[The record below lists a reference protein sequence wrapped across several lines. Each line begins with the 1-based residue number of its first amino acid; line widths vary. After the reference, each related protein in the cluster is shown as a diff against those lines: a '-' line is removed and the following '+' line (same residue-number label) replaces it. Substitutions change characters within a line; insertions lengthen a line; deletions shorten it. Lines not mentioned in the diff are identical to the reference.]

1 MNCKATRRPGRPVPS
16 WYNRAMAEKL
26 NELLADKA
34 TLLVREN
41 FTGVGAEWWWERR
54 MGGGIEVCQELDPQ
68 GMARDLS
75 ARTGRETPA
84 ARAAVVENLGLED
97 DEPVV
102 LTFEISGETTVA
114 EAARMLRERSQHPE
128 GLAAALYA
136 EVERSLED
144 G

>member
-1 MNCKATRRPGRPVPS
+1 
-16 WYNRAMAEKL
+16 MAEKL

-68 GMARDLS
+68 RMARDLS
-75 ARTGRETPA
+75 EKTGREFA
-84 ARAAVVENLGLED
+84 VARRAIGDGLGLED

-102 LTFEISGETTVA
+102 LTFELAGDLSVA
-114 EAARMLRERSQHPE
+114 DAARLLQEKSSRPE
-128 GLAAALYA
+128 GLAAAIYA
-136 EVERSLED
+136 EVEGSLEEA
-144 G
+144 

>member
-1 MNCKATRRPGRPVPS
+1 
-16 WYNRAMAEKL
+16 MAEHL

-34 TLLVREN
+34 TLLVTEN

-68 GMARDLS
+68 AMS
-75 ARTGRETPA
+75 HEVSEKTGRDTSEV
-84 ARAAVVENLGLED
+84 RRIVEQNLGLED

-102 LTFEISGETTVA
+102 LTFEIAGDVTVA
-114 EAARMLRERSQHPE
+114 EAARMLQERSSEPE

-136 EVERSLED
+136 EVKVVLEN